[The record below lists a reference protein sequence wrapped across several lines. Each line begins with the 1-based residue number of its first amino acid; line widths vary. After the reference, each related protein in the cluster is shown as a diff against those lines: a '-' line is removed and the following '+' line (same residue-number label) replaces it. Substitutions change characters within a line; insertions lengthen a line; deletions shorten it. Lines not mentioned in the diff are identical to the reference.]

1 MPSTSRS
8 PFRPP
13 RETGCGLENPLGE
26 SWTRAWLHPAHGA
39 QSHWSPSRM
48 VQRDGFRTSS
58 NEGSLALSE
67 CSPTDVASAMRATVI
82 TTMFRP
88 CCVPCRPDRRSHP
101 GWSAPTR
108 FYGLGIARP
117 APLPVGS
124 YIRSGYL
131 KTGRT
136 LGELAQN
143 AGIDPAGL
151 ERTVAE
157 FNRHAERGEDPEFGR
172 GSTIYNRYQ
181 GDQGNQPN
189 PCVAPLARGPFYAV
203 KVVAGSFG
211 TFVGLK
217 TDVSA
222 RVLNEEGAP
231 IPGLY
236 AAGTDMASVMGGYYP
251 AGGIN
256 IGPAM
261 TFGYIAGLHAAGQEP
276 VGAG

>member
-1 MPSTSRS
+1 VLANGRR
-8 PFRPP
+8 F
-13 RETGCGLENPLGE
+13 C
-26 SWTRAWLHPAHGA
+26 
-39 QSHWSPSRM
+39 
-48 VQRDGFRTSS
+48 
-58 NEGSLALSE
+58 NEGNGYHDYVQAMLRAVPSGQE
-67 CSPTDVASAMRATVI
+67 VASWLVCTHA
-82 TTMFRP
+82 FQ
-88 CCVPCRPDRRSHP
+88 RR
-101 GWSAPTR
+101 
-108 FYGLGIARP
+108 YGLGIARP
-117 APLPVGS
+117 APLPVGQ

-136 LGELAQN
+136 MGELAQN

-151 ERTVAE
+151 ERTVTE
-157 FNRHAERGEDPEFGR
+157 FNRHAERGEDPEFDR

-231 IPGLY
+231 IAGLY

-276 VGAG
+276 VGAGR